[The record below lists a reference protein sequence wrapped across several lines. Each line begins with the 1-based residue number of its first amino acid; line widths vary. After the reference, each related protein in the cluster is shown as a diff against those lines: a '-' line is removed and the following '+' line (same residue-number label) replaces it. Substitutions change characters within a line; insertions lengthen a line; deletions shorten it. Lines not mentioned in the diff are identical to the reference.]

1 MILTVVLDQEQAPLH
16 QNIRTCRDVE
26 AVRVTYVDDTL
37 AINGCAVLNEVQEVE
52 LLENAPFHL
61 TKMTQQLS
69 LCNILQPHTHTHTH
83 SELRKEAAEIFKYQ
97 SFSYQQ
103 ETALG
108 RRLPEKK
115 ARTLEE
121 GWTIRAW
128 GERFPEKLV
137 WRVPRSSPT
146 ISHAH
151 AFRLHIFNHDC
162 YTFGTNQTNPIGIP
176 YRGGEPWDFFSKSS
190 HQWQQASQLDRV
202 ASCTVH
208 VRFMQAYFARAGC
221 PQQEERRHIK
231 KQDHGSKIDLT
242 RSGATM

>member
-16 QNIRTCRDVE
+16 QHIRTCRDVE

-69 LCNILQPHTHTHTH
+69 LCNILQPHTH
-83 SELRKEAAEIFKYQ
+83 SELCKASDQAAEIYKYQ

-121 GWTIRAW
+121 RWTSRAW
-128 GERFPEKLV
+128 GERFPEKLL
-137 WRVPRSSPT
+137 WRVP
-146 ISHAH
+146 
-151 AFRLHIFNHDC
+151 
-162 YTFGTNQTNPIGIP
+162 
-176 YRGGEPWDFFSKSS
+176 
-190 HQWQQASQLDRV
+190 
-202 ASCTVH
+202 
-208 VRFMQAYFARAGC
+208 
-221 PQQEERRHIK
+221 
-231 KQDHGSKIDLT
+231 
-242 RSGATM
+242 